1 MFHIPTSSPKI
12 TRKFGL
18 SEAFADEAMARNSHY
33 ASDANRMG
41 GGTNDSLDKTG
52 CYPRKGFTLVDLG
65 PEIATFSRMPQS
77 HGA

>member
-33 ASDANRMG
+33 TSDANRMG
-41 GGTNDSLDKTG
+41 GARMIPSVK
-52 CYPRKGFTLVDLG
+52 LG
-65 PEIATFSRMPQS
+65 VTRGEGPP
-77 HGA
+77 